1 MEGRKYVRYKAA
13 KMTGY
18 ALAILKSLAAIVGII
33 AGGMF
38 VGAGLSQMVRAQ
50 PMEPSFAS
58 LDPQATDELDKA
70 SATEDVKRW
79 LSETQG
85 LRAQF
90 VQQGADGSFLT
101 GTFTMRQPGRIR
113 FDYSDA
119 TDLLIVADG
128 KAVYF
133 IDYEVRQL
141 SRYPLKETPLAP
153 LLDNAA
159 LESLALSVTPVMEGP
174 MAGTIAVTSQDP
186 KHREYG
192 TLTMM
197 FDRVDGAD
205 GKLLLQAWTVLEAQG
220 NLTQV
225 TLRDQEEN
233 VSVADSLFTFKDPRR
248 RRPGSRTR

>member
-1 MEGRKYVRYKAA
+1 DEPAA
-13 KMTGY
+13 E
-18 ALAILKSLAAIVGII
+18 S
-33 AGGMF
+33 
-38 VGAGLSQMVRAQ
+38 
-50 PMEPSFAS
+50 
-58 LDPQATDELDKA
+58 
-70 SATEDVKRW
+70 DVKRW
-79 LSETQG
+79 LRDTKS
-85 LRAQF
+85 LRADF
-90 VQQGADGSFLT
+90 IQQGADGSFLR

-113 FDYSDA
+113 FDYKDA
-119 TDLLIVADG
+119 SDLLIVADG

-153 LLDNAA
+153 LLDSAA
-159 LESLALSVTPVMEGP
+159 IETLALNVTEVTEGP
-174 MAGTIAVTSQDP
+174 MAGTIAVTSKDP

-197 FDRVDGAD
+197 FDRVDAAGS
-205 GKLLLQAWTVLEAQG
+205 KLLLQAWTVLDAQG

-233 VSVADSLFTFKDPRR
+233 IAVADSTFTFKDPRR